1 MKVRLLAAAQLEL
14 DDAFVWY
21 NAQAVNL
28 GYDFL
33 DEFDRVTRRAL
44 AFPLGCPEI
53 DPGLRRCLLN
63 RFPYGLIYGLN
74 GEMLVVVAVAHLHR
88 KPSYWI
94 DRA

>member
-1 MKVRLLAAAQLEL
+1 MKVRLLAAAQQEL
-14 DDAFVWY
+14 ADAFFWY

-33 DEFDRVTRRAL
+33 DEFDRAIRRSVT
-44 AFPLGCPEI
+44 FPLGCPEI

-63 RFPYGLIYGLN
+63 RFPYGLIYGLD
-74 GEMLVVVAVAHLHR
+74 GETLVVVAVAHLHR

-94 DRA
+94 DRT